1 MLPFSTTFHQESNM
15 DSMLLVED
23 LSDDDSSCDI
33 IISWC
38 FYLIKKHSQ
47 ELLKSEADLEGSV
60 RDVLTI
66 SAFVCLLTRTVES
79 YVFNE

>member
-1 MLPFSTTFHQESNM
+1 MVACTANNANYAPVFNTLE
-15 DSMLLVED
+15 MLLWRILIQVFIKS
-23 LSDDDSSCDI
+23 L

-66 SAFVCLLTRTVES
+66 SAFVCL
-79 YVFNE
+79 